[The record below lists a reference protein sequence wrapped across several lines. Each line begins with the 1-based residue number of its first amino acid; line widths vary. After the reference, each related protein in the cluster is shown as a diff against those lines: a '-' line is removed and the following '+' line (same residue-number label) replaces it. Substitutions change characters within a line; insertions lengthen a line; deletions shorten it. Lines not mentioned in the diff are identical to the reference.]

1 MFVIWI
7 LGMLLLWSF
16 GGFLLYKIAE
26 EEGDDFLMKHLIVAI
41 AVLFVVGLIPIISL
55 VGFLVAVTI
64 AGCAIMDDVST
75 DSWWNKPAV
84 KKNKLDLYALVGE
97 LVDPLP

>member
-7 LGMLLLWSF
+7 LGMLLFWSF

-41 AVLFVVGLIPIISL
+41 AVLFVVGLIPILSL
-55 VGFLVAVTI
+55 VGFLVAVVVTI
-64 AGCAIMDDVST
+64 CAIMDDDST

-84 KKNKLDLYALVGE
+84 KKNK
-97 LVDPLP
+97 